1 MRKELISFGEQHML
15 DPILIK
21 WHLKKHPAFT
31 GDNKP
36 SSSSYQQLILLQ
48 TNILEPLY
56 QLGDVSITYGFTSH
70 PLLRYLL
77 SNSPKDIAPSI
88 DQHSSMELNSK
99 GNRICKRDGAACDF
113 YVQGY
118 EQQMDEVAKYICM
131 NLEFDR
137 LYFYGKD
144 RPIHI
149 SVGPE
154 NTSYALIREKRS
166 DGLRVNRKSAKGSA
180 TRTLFDNL

>member
-1 MRKELISFGEQHML
+1 MQDALINWYRQKHRAFVGEN
-15 DPILIK
+15 
-21 WHLKKHPAFT
+21 A
-31 GDNKP
+31 P
-36 SSSSYQQLILLQ
+36 SNASQEQLMLLQ
-48 TNILEPLY
+48 HHILEPLS
-56 QLGDVSITYGFTSH
+56 QLGELTITYGFTNH
-70 PLLRYLL
+70 KLLRFLL
-77 SNSPKDIAPSI
+77 RNSPRDMGPDI
-88 DQHSSMELNSK
+88 DQHASMELNSQ

-118 EQQMDEVAKYICM
+118 EQRMDEVAKYICT

-137 LYFYGKD
+137 LYFYGTD

-154 NTSYALIREKRS
+154 NTRYALIREKRS
-166 DGLRVNRKSAKGSA
+166 DGLRVNKKSAKGSA